1 MEDFITFTDELLQT
15 TTDAMEYSQQ
25 YLLARKESSSYY
37 NALQVLLYRA
47 GLHNSKKSIENKIT
61 ELLAHEQYGEQARE
75 INEKME
81 LATATYKGL
90 ELVIKSYLAHASGLQ
105 SIIKQQTS
113 GEMTEA
119 IKNKYS
125 QN

>member
-25 YLLARKESSSYY
+25 YLLARKESSSSY
-37 NALQVLLYRA
+37 NALQVLIYRA

-81 LATATYKGL
+81 MATAT
-90 ELVIKSYLAHASGLQ
+90 
-105 SIIKQQTS
+105 
-113 GEMTEA
+113 
-119 IKNKYS
+119 
-125 QN
+125 